1 MNILNT
7 DRLTLREFNTNDAE
21 FIVSLLN
28 NPTWLKYIGDRGVKT
43 LDDAGKYI
51 TDKFIKSYA
60 TNGFGLYLVLLK
72 NKNIPIGM
80 CGLVKRETLEDV
92 DLGFALSPDFF
103 GKGYAFESAFATLNY
118 AKTVLKIK
126 KIVAITTAE
135 NLNSIALLKKLNF
148 NFKKLIR
155 LSHDDEELMLFS
167 NKKSPDNFL

>member
-51 TDKFIKSYA
+51 TEKFIKSYV
-60 TNGFGLYLVLLK
+60 TNGFGLYLILLK

-92 DLGFALSPDFF
+92 DLGFALSPEFF

-126 KIVAITTAE
+126 HIVAITTAE
-135 NLNSIALLKKLNF
+135 NLNSINLLKKLNF
-148 NFKKLIR
+148 NFEKLIR
-155 LSHDDEELMLFS
+155 LSLDEEELMLFS